1 MRPRLRQL
9 SAYGIASVVVAL
21 STAIAYAAEPY
32 SELGDLAVVH
42 LLAIVLLSTKFS
54 LRVSV
59 FACFLSILSLDFVFI
74 PPRFEFAWTD
84 AKGGLTF
91 VAMMVVA
98 SVISSLTERLR
109 REKQVARDAAVRAE
123 ALFQLHVDLS
133 TATHARQLLA
143 VTSRHL
149 ERLLSAQVTIL
160 LGTPEA
166 WGDAD
171 IAEAELKLAEKAW
184 ARRELIAEA
193 HSGKASAWAPL
204 IGLNE
209 ELGVIGVFS
218 GEQLASDPNQRFF
231 LTACANQLVSAMER
245 VRLANAVHRTQLEA
259 EGERLRNSLLSAVS
273 HDLKTPLTSIIAA
286 GQTLLSGTSY
296 SIDVQRGLV
305 ATMVG
310 EGERLHRLINNLL
323 SLARLDSPV
332 LELRKTT
339 ESIEEIV
346 SASVARFRSLGGEQR
361 ILLSLEPNLPLVR
374 VEPLLLEQVLLNLVE
389 NAKRYGGANAQI
401 QIHAK
406 ASDGVLVVQVVDD
419 GPGIQEDEWDKV
431 FEKFYRG
438 RGAGKADGGV
448 GLGLTI
454 CRAIIRAH
462 GGRISIQ
469 PRNGVGTIV
478 EFTLPATEGC
488 ALDDLDEEDKLA
500 S

>member
-1 MRPRLRQL
+1 MRSRLRQL

-42 LLAIVLLSTKFS
+42 LLAIVLLATKFS

-98 SVISSLTERLR
+98 CVISSLTERLR

-133 TATHARQLLA
+133 TATDDRQLEA
-143 VTSRHL
+143 ITSRHL
-149 ERLLSAQVTIL
+149 EHLLSAKVTIL
-160 LGTPEA
+160 LGAPEV
-166 WGDAD
+166 WSRVGTSEAD
-171 IAEAELKLAEKAW
+171 LRLAEKAW
-184 ARRELIAEA
+184 ARRELISEAEP
-193 HSGKASAWAPL
+193 GNASTWIPL

-218 GEQLASDPNQRFF
+218 NELLASDPTRTFF
-231 LTACANQLVSAMER
+231 LSACANQFVSAVER

-286 GQTLLSGTSY
+286 GQTYLSGISHA
-296 SIDVQRGLV
+296 SDVQRGLV

-323 SLARLDSPV
+323 SLARLESPII
-332 LELRKTT
+332 ELRKTT
-339 ESIEEIV
+339 EAVDEIV
-346 SASVARFRSLGGEQR
+346 LASIARLRSPTGEQR
-361 ILLSLEPNLPLVR
+361 IVLRMDSDLPLVR

-389 NAKRYGGANAQI
+389 NAKRYAGSNAQI

-406 ASDGVLVVQVVDD
+406 AVNGVLAIQVSDD
-419 GPGIQEDEWDKV
+419 GPGIAEDELDKV

-438 RGAGKADGGV
+438 RSAGKADGGV

-462 GGRISIQ
+462 GGRIWIQ
-469 PRNGVGTIV
+469 PRHGGGTVV
-478 EFTLPATEGC
+478 EFTLPAAEGL
-488 ALDDLDEEDKLA
+488 ALDKLDEDKLA